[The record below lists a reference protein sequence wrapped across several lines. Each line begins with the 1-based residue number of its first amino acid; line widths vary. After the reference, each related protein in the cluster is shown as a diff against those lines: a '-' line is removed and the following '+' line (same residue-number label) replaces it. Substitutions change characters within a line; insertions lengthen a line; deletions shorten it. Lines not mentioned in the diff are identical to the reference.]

1 MEGDASKG
9 LEITWGRTFSVWW
22 AFLWRLTLLGG
33 VVGGVG
39 AGVIGMLFALVIGV
53 SVAKI
58 VANLCFYFGLF
69 GASVLVIRGLL
80 SADLGEFSIRL
91 VPNEERREP

>member
-1 MEGDASKG
+1 
-9 LEITWGRTFSVWW
+9 
-22 AFLWRLTLLGG
+22 
-33 VVGGVG
+33 
-39 AGVIGMLFALVIGV
+39 MLFALVIGV

-91 VPNEERREP
+91 VPNEERRQP